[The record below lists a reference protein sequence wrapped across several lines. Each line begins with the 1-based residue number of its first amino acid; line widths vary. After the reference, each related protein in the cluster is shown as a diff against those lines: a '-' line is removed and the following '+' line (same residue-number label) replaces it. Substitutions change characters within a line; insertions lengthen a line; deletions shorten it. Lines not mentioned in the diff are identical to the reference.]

1 MRQALVS
8 ETDPVDA
15 AAVSK
20 FIDGIYACVI
30 DRGRWSE
37 VLEALCRS
45 IGGCAASLNIHNLAT
60 RAPEL
65 LVEHGTDPMASRAY
79 EATYASLNPL
89 IDTTLLYVPPG
100 QVDTLYRTVDVA
112 AFRRS
117 RFYREW
123 VAPQG
128 WGDWL
133 GCVLIRTTA
142 SLAML
147 AVSRAETDGPFGPR
161 DVEFVRLLAPHL
173 QRATMLSRVF
183 DDQDAQRD
191 GLSALVDRI
200 RAPAFLINPSGMVAF
215 ANAAG
220 EQLLAGGSVLQ
231 VRDRRLTACDGE
243 TRRRLAE
250 TLSAE
255 ADAPVCLI
263 IGPPQDRRLLWVAPA
278 SAASGGHAIV
288 LMTSREDELPLPGPL
303 LVEAFGL
310 TAAEIRVLVAL
321 LKRRT
326 MAEIARDLG
335 ITPRTAKAHLQHLF
349 EKTGTRRQADLLA
362 EVMTLVPPIRVF

>member
-1 MRQALVS
+1 MDHAVVS
-8 ETDPVDA
+8 GTDPVDA
-15 AAVSK
+15 AAVSAL
-20 FIDGIYACVI
+20 IDGVYACVL
-30 DRGRWSE
+30 DRGRWPG
-37 VLEALCRS
+37 VLESLCHE

-60 RAPEL
+60 RVPEL
-65 LVEHGTDPMASRAY
+65 LVEHGTDPVASRAY
-79 EATYASLNPL
+79 VETYAGLNPL
-89 IDTTLLYVPPG
+89 IDAILLYIPPG
-100 QVDTLYRTVDVA
+100 QVDTVYRTADLP

-123 VAPQG
+123 VGPQA

-133 GCVLIRTTA
+133 SCVLIRTTS

-147 AVSRAETDGPFGPR
+147 AVARRERDGPFSPQ

-183 DDQDAQRD
+183 DDRDAKRE

-200 RAPAFLINPSGMVAF
+200 RAPAFLVNPAGTVAF
-215 ANAAG
+215 VNAAG
-220 EQLLAGGSVLQ
+220 EQLLAEGSVLQ
-231 VRDRRLTACDGE
+231 ARDGRLTPCDGD
-243 TRRRLAE
+243 TRRRF
-250 TLSAE
+250 AE
-255 ADAPVCLI
+255 ALYAEAGAPVSLVF
-263 IGPPQDRRLLWVAPA
+263 GPPQDRRLLWVAPA
-278 SAASGGHAIV
+278 SAASGGHSIV
-288 LMTSREDELPLPGPL
+288 LVTSREDDLPLPGPL

-326 MAEIARDLG
+326 MAEIAQDLG

-362 EVMTLVPPIRVF
+362 EVMALVPPISVF